1 MFVFYHL
8 CYNPPIL
15 AASSSINICTI
26 LTAYYFVSLVNFL
39 KYFMYVSVNKLCSQ
53 VDCLN
58 ALSESFVGVSDSLV
72 HCSG

>member
-8 CYNPPIL
+8 GYNPPIL

-39 KYFMYVSVNKLCSQ
+39 KYFMYVFVNKLCSQ
-53 VDCLN
+53 VDC
-58 ALSESFVGVSDSLV
+58 V
-72 HCSG
+72 